1 MLWHA
6 NLYLFSL
13 KLFCNLSHILLYTE
27 VPSIQIL
34 TNQITDLPNQIE
46 KILHFIDE
54 NDFMDCTTLLHMP

>member
-13 KLFCNLSHILLYTE
+13 KLFCNLSHILLCTE

-34 TNQITDLPNQIE
+34 TNQIVDLPNQIE
-46 KILHFIDE
+46 KILHFID
-54 NDFMDCTTLLHMP
+54 